1 MLILII
7 DPADEGHPIKLA
19 LLLDLVKI
27 QRWEMKIFYCIIALS
42 CCSHLF
48 AQSAAD
54 IVKKADGKMRGTT
67 SQAELIIKTI
77 RPAWTRSMD
86 VKVWMKGHDFSMILI
101 QSPAKDKG
109 IVFLKRK
116 KEVWNWMPALE
127 RTIKLPP
134 SMMSQNWM
142 GTDFTND
149 DLVKESS
156 VVTDYDHRILGDTVI
171 DKRNC
176 YIIQMIPKPETAIVW
191 SKLIVCIDKKDF
203 LELHTRFY
211 DEDGKIVNIMNAYDV
226 KIMDGRLIPTRFEM
240 IPMDKKNQKTE
251 MRYKTIQY
259 NRPIADGFFTS
270 EKMKTVS

>member
-1 MLILII
+1 M
-7 DPADEGHPIKLA
+7 KLF
-19 LLLDLVKI
+19 L
-27 QRWEMKIFYCIIALS
+27 CIIALS
-42 CCSHLF
+42 CCNHLF
-48 AQSAAD
+48 AQNAAD
-54 IVKKADGKMRGTT
+54 IVKKADEKMRGTT
-67 SQAELIIKTI
+67 SQAELIIRTI
-77 RPAWTRSMD
+77 RPSWTRSMD
-86 VKVWMKGHDFSMILI
+86 VKVWMKGNDFSMILI

-156 VVTDYDHRILGDTVI
+156 VVTDYDHSILGDTVI
-171 DKRNC
+171 DRRDC
-176 YIIQMIPKPETAIVW
+176 YIIQMIPKPEAAIVW
-191 SKLIVCIDKKDF
+191 SKLIICIDKKDF

-211 DEDGKIVNIMNAYDV
+211 DEDGKIVNIMNSYDV
-226 KIMDGRLIPTRFEM
+226 KMMDGRLIPTRLEM

-251 MRYKTIQY
+251 MRYKTIQF
-259 NRPIADGFFTS
+259 NRPIPDGFFTS